1 MTSPFSTVVL
11 IGPMG
16 AGKTSVGR
24 RVAKRLGRPFFDSDI
39 AVKLAHG
46 PIEDIFAT
54 SGEAHFR
61 ELERAAVREGLAT
74 GGVVSLGGGAVLD
87 AATRADLAHHRVAL
101 LTVESTIVAA
111 RVKGSLRPLLQGEDA
126 AARWNDIYRERLPIY
141 EELADATFDTSH
153 GPLQDVV
160 DAVTQWVR
168 STEDEENV

>member
-1 MTSPFSTVVL
+1 MTSPSSAVVL

-24 RVAKRLGRPFFDSDI
+24 RVAKQLGRPFFDSDI

-46 PIEDIFAT
+46 PIEEIFAT
-54 SGEAHFR
+54 HGEAHFR

-87 AATRADLAHHRVAL
+87 AATRSDLTHHRVAL
-101 LTVESTIVAA
+101 LTVEAGVVAA

-126 AARWNDIYRERLPIY
+126 ATRWNDIYHERLPIY
-141 EELADATFDTSH
+141 EELADATFDTSY

-168 STEDEENV
+168 STEDEENA